1 MKHLNQVRKYGPKLR
16 LVMLGAVASTLPVLA
31 MAAPSTDWSSL
42 TDAIDFGT
50 MSVGL
55 LAAGAALVGVYL
67 VIKGVRIIVGMV
79 RS

>member
-1 MKHLNQVRKYGPKLR
+1 MVQKFVNGVKGR
-16 LVMLGAVASTLPVLA
+16 LAAGTALVLGSASA
-31 MAAPSTDWSSL
+31 FAESSTDWSAL

-50 MSVGL
+50 LGEGL
-55 LAAGAALVGVYL
+55 LAAGAALIGVYL

>member
-1 MKHLNQVRKYGPKLR
+1 MKQSNFLSGVKGRVAVGTA
-16 LVMLGAVASTLPVLA
+16 LVLGSASA
-31 MAAPSTDWSSL
+31 FSAPSTDWSSL

>member
-1 MKHLNQVRKYGPKLR
+1 MKQNYFRSFAAR
-16 LVMLGAVASTLPVLA
+16 AAAVVGVVSLPVLA
-31 MAAPSTDWSSL
+31 NAAPSTDWSSL

-50 MSVGL
+50 LAVGL

-67 VIKGVRIIVGMV
+67 TIKGVKIIVGMV